1 MNGKE
6 LSEALRHGGPV
17 FGTLLVSHSPRWPS
31 VMAGSG
37 LDFVFIDTEHIA
49 LDREALSW
57 MCQLYAQMNLAPLVR
72 ISEPNATLAT
82 MALDGGA
89 TGVVAP
95 YVESAEQVR
104 ALVGAV
110 KRRPIKGKRLQQ
122 LLNGKPAEGTLKSY
136 LQEHNANHVLV
147 VNVESTPAIEALDEI
162 LAVPGLD
169 AVLIGPH
176 DLSCSLGIPEQ
187 YDHPKFEAAVRDIIS
202 RARAANVGAG
212 IHFWGD
218 LQQEINWLRAGMNM
232 LIHSGDILLF
242 AKHLQSELDMIKTGL
257 AADHSH
263 RPAAPHVPSRAFV

>member
-1 MNGKE
+1 
-6 LSEALRHGGPV
+6 
-17 FGTLLVSHSPRWPS
+17 
-31 VMAGSG
+31 MAGSG

-187 YDHPKFEAAVRDIIS
+187 Y
-202 RARAANVGAG
+202 
-212 IHFWGD
+212 
-218 LQQEINWLRAGMNM
+218 
-232 LIHSGDILLF
+232 
-242 AKHLQSELDMIKTGL
+242 
-257 AADHSH
+257 
-263 RPAAPHVPSRAFV
+263 